1 MDTRVPAVG
10 LYKGKGDSRLCSDT
24 EGTVGGRGR
33 QVLWMRLLST
43 FLMDREEGGKGGRR
57 EEG

>member
-1 MDTRVPAVG
+1 MDTRVLVVV

-33 QVLWMRLLST
+33 QVLWMRLALNLSH
-43 FLMDREEGGKGGRR
+43 G
-57 EEG
+57 